1 MRMIQKMM
9 LTKMLGL
16 SISGIQ
22 LTQEDKMLLEEG
34 WLNDKHIHSAQ
45 ILMKQDTNLLP
56 VGSLKNPLLR
66 QNVGFEVVTQD
77 SVQILHSGGNH

>member
-1 MRMIQKMM
+1 MIQKVM

-22 LTQEDKMLLEEG
+22 LTQEDKKMLLEGG
-34 WLNDKHIHSAQ
+34 WLNNKHIHSAQ
-45 ILMKQDTNLLP
+45 ILMKQDRNLLP

-66 QNVGFEVVTQD
+66 QNVGFKVVTQV